1 LGAKIVK
8 FSGKNLEVMKK
19 VCIFALDF
27 QKRASVRE
35 AIFTHFSKNI
45 AVIMTAL
52 HVCIQKKN

>member
-1 LGAKIVK
+1 
-8 FSGKNLEVMKK
+8 MKK